1 MKWDDTNRNGT
12 ERNGLKAI
20 ERVNSETGG
29 QERMHRD
36 MDMNMET
43 QMDGRMHA
51 CMHGGP
57 YIQSIDEHEHTPD

>member
-12 ERNGLKAI
+12 ERNRLKAI

-51 CMHGGP
+51 CMHAWGGGAV
-57 YIQSIDEHEHTPD
+57 HTINRRT